1 MAILTIFAFRT
12 CAFALVLF
20 ARLYVLVLTASCL
33 AMAFVD
39 KVLAILSTSS
49 LIGTANASACAS
61 WCEICPACDTL
72 MKVKAV
78 YDVLVTCVLEIGVS
92 LVAYF
97 VDCTAKRI
105 ETCCVET
112 VMEICDVLG

>member
-1 MAILTIFAFRT
+1 
-12 CAFALVLF
+12 
-20 ARLYVLVLTASCL
+20 
-33 AMAFVD
+33 
-39 KVLAILSTSS
+39 
-49 LIGTANASACAS
+49 
-61 WCEICPACDTL
+61 
-72 MKVKAV
+72 MKVMAV